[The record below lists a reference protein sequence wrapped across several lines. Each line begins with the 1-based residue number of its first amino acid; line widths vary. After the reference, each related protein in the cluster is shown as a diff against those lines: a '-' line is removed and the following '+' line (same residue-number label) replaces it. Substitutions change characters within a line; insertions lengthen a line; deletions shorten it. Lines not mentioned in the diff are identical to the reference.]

1 MFRLRLSSGPRE
13 NHLHMMQRPHT
24 LVALGAFLLAAPV
37 GAQISFTGNASLL
50 TGTYGNPSCVVDMNG
65 DHLDDV
71 VRFNGNTMTIA
82 YQQAGGGFTQVNAAT
97 ATVNPNWSLCVGDLD
112 ANGFNDVLI
121 GNGSANSFLRANGDG
136 TAYTEQYFSPYI
148 FSQRTNMADIDND
161 GLLDAWSCHD
171 VGLSKPYR
179 NTGGGV
185 MVEDQTLIQ
194 QTVTVGGNYA
204 TVFTDYDEDGDLDL
218 YFSKCRSGA
227 PLGDPQRIN
236 LLYRNN
242 GNGTWTEVGAI
253 AGVNDG
259 AQSWIA
265 VWEDFDNDGDFDAF
279 IGNHSDANRFYR
291 NNGNGTFTD
300 VIGTTGINP
309 SALGAWE
316 ANGADFDNDG
326 WMDIFTEAG
335 SGIWH
340 NNGNG
345 TFTLVS
351 SPVTE
356 GGIGDLNNDGYMDLH
371 LGQNIY
377 FNNGGTNHWVKF
389 ELQGIF
395 SNKNGIGARLKLY
408 GPWGVQTRE
417 VRSGNS
423 FSHMS
428 SLHAHFGLG
437 AATQIDS
444 LVVNWP
450 SGVRTV
456 IEGPAADQLNIV
468 PEAACTL
475 PAIEV
480 GVVGNTTLCAG
491 GSVQLD
497 APAGFSS
504 YQWSNGS
511 TAASLTVTQGGN
523 YSVAAFDGNG
533 CAALSNAVVVSVV
546 TSEQPI
552 ISLGGEEV
560 ICQGSTVELTSS
572 VSANAVW
579 SNGATGA
586 TVSIGESG
594 SYTVT
599 ADGACGSA
607 TSEPVTITVNPAAAV
622 AIADDATIP
631 TPGTADLTAIG
642 DNVKWYTDEFGG
654 APIGTGNAWTT
665 PFLNTTTTFW
675 AEANSQ
681 YGGALQNG
689 GKLDN
694 SGGGGLP
701 STGSQSFF
709 TAWEPFTIETVTVYA
724 IGNGQ
729 RTVNLC
735 DAAGT
740 VLQTATFDLVEGT
753 HVLTLNFSVPVGVD
767 LSLRCP
773 QQSLF
778 RNNAGVA
785 YPYPIGTLGELTNSG
800 FGTTYYYYFYDWK
813 VRTPMMECPAA
824 RDGATVNIGNV
835 GVAEAK
841 GTDLQVFPSPA
852 STTVRV
858 TGVRPGE
865 IVSILDGQGRLAL
878 QGGAS
883 VADGMVTL
891 DIERLAPGS
900 YSVQLRGSER
910 NVVRDLLIAR

>member
-1 MFRLRLSSGPRE
+1 M
-13 NHLHMMQRPHT
+13 
-24 LVALGAFLLAAPV
+24 LA
-37 GAQISFTGNASLL
+37 
-50 TGTYGNPSCVVDMNG
+50 GTYGNPSCVVDMNG

-82 YQQAGGGFTQVNAAT
+82 YQQAGGGFVQVNAAT
-97 ATVNPNWSLCVGDLD
+97 ATVNPNWSISVGDLD
-112 ANGFNDVLI
+112 ANGYNDVLI

-148 FSQRTNMADIDND
+148 FSQRTNMADINND
-161 GLLDAWSCHD
+161 GQLDAWSCHD

-185 MVEDQTLIQ
+185 MVEDQSMIQ

-227 PLGDPQRIN
+227 PVGDPQRIN

-242 GNGTWTEVGAI
+242 GNGTWTEVGAA

-259 AQSWIA
+259 AQSWIT

-279 IGNHSDANRFYR
+279 VGNHSDANRFYR

-300 VIGTTGINP
+300 IIATTGINP
-309 SALGAWE
+309 AALGAWE

-326 WMDIFTEAG
+326 WVDIFTEAG

-345 TFTLVS
+345 TFTLMS

-377 FNNGGTNHWVKF
+377 FNNGGSNHYVKF

-408 GPWGVQTRE
+408 GPWGMQTRE
-417 VRSGNS
+417 VRSGNG

-428 SLHAHFGLG
+428 SLHAHFGIG

-444 LVVNWP
+444 LVINWP
-450 SGVRTV
+450 SGVHTV
-456 IEGPAADQLNIV
+456 IESPSIDQLHIV

-475 PAIEV
+475 GPIEIIAQ
-480 GVVGNTTLCAG
+480 GGTTLCAG

-497 APAGFSS
+497 APDGFTS

-511 TAASLTVTQGGN
+511 TASSITVDQSGN

-546 TSEQPI
+546 TSEQPVI
-552 ISLGGEEV
+552 TINGDDV
-560 ICQGSTVELTSS
+560 ICQGTTVELVSS
-572 VSANAVW
+572 VGTNAVW
-579 SNGATGA
+579 SNGMLGA
-586 TVSIGESG
+586 TASIGESG
-594 SYTVT
+594 TYTVT
-599 ADGACGSA
+599 ADGACGVA
-607 TSEPVTITVNPAAAV
+607 TSEAVTIIVNPAAAV
-622 AIADDATIP
+622 AVADDVTIP
-631 TPGTADLTAIG
+631 VPGTADLIAIG
-642 DNVKWYTDEFGG
+642 DNVKWYADEFGG
-654 APIGTGNAWTT
+654 ATIGTGNAWTT
-665 PFLNTTTTFW
+665 PFVNATTTFW

-681 YGGALQNG
+681 YGGALQDG
-689 GKLDN
+689 GKPDN

-709 TAWEPFTIETVTVYA
+709 TSWEAFTIETVTVYA
-724 IGNGQ
+724 IGDGQ
-729 RTVNLC
+729 RTINLC

-740 VLQTATFDLVEGT
+740 VLQTATFDLLDGT
-753 HVLTLNFSVPVGVD
+753 HTLTLNFDVPVGVD

-773 QQSLF
+773 QQSFF

-785 YPYPIGTLGELTNSG
+785 YPYAIGTMGELTNSG
-800 FGTTYYYYFYDWK
+800 FGTSYYYYFYDWK
-813 VRTPMMECPAA
+813 VRTPMMECAAA
-824 RDGATVNIGNV
+824 RDGATVLIGNV
-835 GVAEAK
+835 GVAEGAAAEVR
-841 GTDLQVFPSPA
+841 VFPSPA

-858 TGVRPGE
+858 EGVRAGE
-865 IVSILDGQGRLAL
+865 TVSILDAQGRVAL
-878 QGGAS
+878 QAAMP
-883 VADGMVTL
+883 VVDGIATVNV
-891 DIERLAPGS
+891 ERLAGGS
-900 YSVQLRGSER
+900 YTVQVRSAER
-910 NVVRDLLIAR
+910 NIVRDLMIVR